1 MPAAARS
8 SWPPPVAT
16 DPRDRRVKSPDPDTV
31 RALVP
36 ALWEAPRPALG
47 LSPSLNVRLPNRY
60 ANVTARRFAPAPIS
74 HRCRSNSHSRHV
86 AAFGPWR
93 SALLAAKSVPLRIST
108 AELRVGTESVRTC
121 EYVWVR

>member
-60 ANVTARRFAPAPIS
+60 AKVTARRFAP
-74 HRCRSNSHSRHV
+74 RSEEHTYELQS
-86 AAFGPWR
+86 
-93 SALLAAKSVPLRIST
+93 LMRISYAFFFLKKKNKRERQT
-108 AELRVGTESVRTC
+108 RLSKD
-121 EYVWVR
+121 YN

>member
-16 DPRDRRVKSPDPDTV
+16 DPRERRVKPLDPDTV

-60 ANVTARRFAPAPIS
+60 AKVNSRRFAPAPIS
-74 HRCRSNSHSRHV
+74 HRCRSPSNPRLIQDISPSH
-86 AAFGPWR
+86 
-93 SALLAAKSVPLRIST
+93 
-108 AELRVGTESVRTC
+108 RTPMG
-121 EYVWVR
+121 EG